1 MALMTDA
8 PEMDQTHA
16 EATLVDSLPYTQDVD
31 QPQYRHVSF
40 YTRLRTVVTS
50 FLSMVFSPKPTCTA
64 YHYHQPTGSAVDQLA
79 RHHPYMYI
87 KAMSG

>member
-8 PEMDQTHA
+8 PEIDRTHA
-16 EATLVDSLPYTQDVD
+16 EATLVDSLPDTRDVD

-40 YTRLRTVVTS
+40 YTWLRTVVTS
-50 FLSMVFSPKPTCTA
+50 FLSMVFSSKPTCTS
-64 YHYHQPTGSAVDQLA
+64 YHQQPMGSAVDQLA
-79 RHHPYMYI
+79 RNHPYMYI